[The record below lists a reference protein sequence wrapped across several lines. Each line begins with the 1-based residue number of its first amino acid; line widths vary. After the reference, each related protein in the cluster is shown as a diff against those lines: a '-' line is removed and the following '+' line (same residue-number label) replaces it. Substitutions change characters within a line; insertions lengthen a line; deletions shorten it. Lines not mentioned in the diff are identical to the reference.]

1 MKPYQHHDEVAQRP
15 HRLDHD
21 LEGVVERLPRL
32 GQLEHPEEPERP
44 EHGEALDPLR
54 QELHEREDDDEKV
67 ENVPAI
73 LRGKCLTFKSVHKES
88 NNNGSA
94 SLEVCSRSKDPR
106 G

>member
-1 MKPYQHHDEVAQRP
+1 MNLYQHHDEVAQRP

-32 GQLEHPEEPERP
+32 GQLEHPEEAERP

-73 LRGKCLTFKSVHKES
+73 LRDKCYLDLSFGPHATGGRYYPRYFKLH
-88 NNNGSA
+88 
-94 SLEVCSRSKDPR
+94 R
-106 G
+106 